1 MRASPRGGGRAR
13 PERHRLHASPPES
26 PNRMCGIAGLI
37 DGTLAPEQRVALV
50 RSMVDRLKHRGPT
63 GSTVRD
69 CDGATLGLARLAIV
83 SPETVV
89 HIPHDE
95 RGSLHAVV
103 NG

>member
-1 MRASPRGGGRAR
+1 MCVSSHGGVRVR
-13 PERHRLHASPPES
+13 TERRHLHASPPES

-37 DGTLAPEQRVALV
+37 DGALAPEQRVALV
-50 RSMVDRLKHRGPT
+50 RAMVDRLRHRGPT
-63 GSTVRD
+63 ASAVRE

-83 SPETVV
+83 SPESVV

-95 RGSLHAVV
+95 RGTLHAGV